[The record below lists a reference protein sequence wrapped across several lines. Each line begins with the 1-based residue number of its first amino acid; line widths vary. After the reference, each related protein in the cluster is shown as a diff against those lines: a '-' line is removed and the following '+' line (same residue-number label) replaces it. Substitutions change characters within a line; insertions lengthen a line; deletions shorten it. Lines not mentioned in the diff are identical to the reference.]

1 MYSTGLH
8 VCLPLMENTKRLPDK
23 AISTVNVFL
32 CKQIRKVSV
41 PVKSK
46 LKRKC
51 QINNANAD
59 AADNGR
65 CTTEEQ
71 AKTTQVHPTSRHVS
85 TRQRRQANTVHIN
98 CTQQRLTAHFISK
111 WIVISWPQCRP
122 SKLKLSC
129 PHNQCHL
136 QHLSQLYILHIKR
149 GCRLHRFGRTTSL
162 WAALRG
168 RSSVYL
174 LKNLHNCGPVV
185 YSLSWTIADRV
196 KHFYKLWTVLSR
208 PDWV

>member
-1 MYSTGLH
+1 MQMRMLLT
-8 VCLPLMENTKRLPDK
+8 M
-23 AISTVNVFL
+23 
-32 CKQIRKVSV
+32 
-41 PVKSK
+41 
-46 LKRKC
+46 
-51 QINNANAD
+51 AD
-59 AADNGR
+59 APQKNRPKPLKFIPHLGMWAQDKEDR
-65 CTTEEQ
+65 QTPSTSI
-71 AKTTQVHPTSRHVS
+71 VHNS
-85 TRQRRQANTVHIN
+85 N